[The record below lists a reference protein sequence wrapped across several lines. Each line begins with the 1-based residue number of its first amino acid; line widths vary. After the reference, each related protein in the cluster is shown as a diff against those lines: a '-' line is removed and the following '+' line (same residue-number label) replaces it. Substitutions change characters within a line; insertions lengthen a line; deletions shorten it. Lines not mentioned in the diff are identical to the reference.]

1 VETEFGWHIIQVMEH
16 TPEKVQPLSSELKEH
31 ISQYLMEKNKYAAL
45 SSLMNRL
52 KNKAKIAVMEGI

>member
-1 VETEFGWHIIQVMEH
+1 
-16 TPEKVQPLSSELKEH
+16 
-31 ISQYLMEKNKYAAL
+31 MEKNKYAAL